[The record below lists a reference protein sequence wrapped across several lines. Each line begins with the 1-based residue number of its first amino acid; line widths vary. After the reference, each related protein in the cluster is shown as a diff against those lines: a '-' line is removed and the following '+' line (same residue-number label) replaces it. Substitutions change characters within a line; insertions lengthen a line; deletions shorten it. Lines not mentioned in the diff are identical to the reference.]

1 MDKKPNFKNFIAN
14 AEKGAKTALNK
25 AVQTIDQ
32 NDDGKFDL
40 TDIADFADSMGSTLR
55 KGAQAMQES
64 AEEKAK
70 QLELKTLQPIFP
82 DTLDS
87 TDFILPKFIRV
98 IEREK
103 KYIDSQVCQGSI
115 GYHSTQK
122 GLQIVNIFSD
132 SVDAFGLMF
141 YPDHDSELYYI
152 DPSERDRYIAL
163 DDYFGYLKIARVNE
177 LQKIAQ
183 DLGAKYF
190 KVTYK
195 EERTSFSETKAK
207 AKLQAKPAG
216 SVDAHHEHT
225 EKQYSTVEIAAES
238 HFPGHPPVRPQL
250 KYMQR
255 DPSIQNLIAMRMDE
269 TSPLQH
275 QKIMI
280 KMSNSSG
287 MKENDAIKIDAAL
300 KAMKCVGNTTLQSE
314 VKNES
319 RRYLEYEIEF

>member
-1 MDKKPNFKNFIAN
+1 MDKKFKSLVSTVGKNTKNIIDS
-14 AEKGAKTALNK
+14 

-40 TDIADFADSMGSTLR
+40 SDIADIADSMGSSIR
-55 KGAQAMQES
+55 KGAQAMQET
-64 AEEKAK
+64 AEEKAR
-70 QLELKTLQPIFP
+70 QLELRTLQPIFP

-87 TDFILPKFIRV
+87 TEFILPKFIRV
-98 IEREK
+98 VERDK

-115 GYHSTQK
+115 GYTSTQK
-122 GLQIVNIFSD
+122 GLYIVNIFSD
-132 SVDAFGLMF
+132 SIESFGLMF

-195 EERTSFSETKAK
+195 EERTSFTERKAK
-207 AKLQAKPAG
+207 AKLQAKPIG
-216 SVDAHHEHT
+216 SADAHHEHM

-275 QKIMI
+275 QKIVI

-287 MKENDAIKIDAAL
+287 MKENDAIKIDVAL